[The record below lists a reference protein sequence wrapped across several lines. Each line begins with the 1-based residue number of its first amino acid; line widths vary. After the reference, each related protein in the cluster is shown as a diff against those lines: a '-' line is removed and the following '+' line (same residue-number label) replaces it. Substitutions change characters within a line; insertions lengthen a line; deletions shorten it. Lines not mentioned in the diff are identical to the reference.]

1 MAKAERTPRQ
11 QAATEKNLAAGK
23 EFQFKSGQE
32 AAENGRRGGIA
43 SGEAKREKGRLR
55 SALEALLEKDY
66 STTKG
71 DIYTGAELIA
81 VGLFNRAKSG
91 DPRAVKLFAEI
102 VDEYKQSVEV
112 TSDGQA
118 VNIVVQG
125 KGTETALQTILSNVQ
140 AGTPPQDQKPAT
152 AKKSGQSKAPAGK
165 AAKTAKPGAKKK
177 ASAADLISRSK
188 AKK

>member
-1 MAKAERTPRQ
+1 MAKTERTPRQ
-11 QAATEKNLAAGK
+11 EAASKQNLAAGK
-23 EFQFKSGQE
+23 ATQFQSGQE

-43 SGEAKREKGRLR
+43 SGEARREKGRLR
-55 SALEALLEKDY
+55 GALEALLEKNY

-71 DIYTGAELIA
+71 DIFSGAELVA

-91 DPRAVKLFAEI
+91 DPRAVKLLAEI
-102 VDEYKQSVEV
+102 TDEYKQAVEV

-118 VNIVVQG
+118 VNIVVRG
-125 KGTETALQTILSNVQ
+125 KGTETALQTILANVQ

-152 AKKSGQSKAPAGK
+152 AKKSGQSKAPARK
-165 AAKTAKPGAKKK
+165 AAKTEKPGAKKK
-177 ASAADLISRSK
+177 TSAADLINRSK